1 MLARW
6 SLLCLLL
13 GQALAL
19 AEWPRRVNMNHGGR
33 TDSPPARD
41 LAYFRVDPCLRTDP
55 ADRLLQCSRNPTEG
69 QLQHMRKTR
78 TELRLIGKVGSFTIY
93 DVEYYFHQS
102 PFPEPGVKSVLVEE
116 SPGRVHEIYVQ
127 ESFPMET
134 IFPTEIRR
142 VGKEWVIRVTSQ
154 QVALDRSIGENCFVI
169 SRQGVAYLDL
179 EPILFEAA
187 RKAVP
192 AGSRLFLRA
201 REFDWRVPKFRVL
214 TTDRQ
219 GNAAQDCCTGRL
231 ELPFTIRN
239 GQVVIGKPS
248 YFNDPTLE

>member
-1 MLARW
+1 MIVRW

-19 AEWPRRVNMNHGGR
+19 AQWTRRLNMNHGSW
-33 TDSPPARD
+33 TDYSPARD

-55 ADRLLQCSRNPTEG
+55 ADRFLQCSRKPTEE
-69 QLQHMRKTR
+69 QLQHMHKTR
-78 TELRLIGKVGSFTIY
+78 TELRFIGKVGSFTIY
-93 DVEYYFHQS
+93 DVEYYFHQR

-116 SPGRVHEIYVQ
+116 SPDKVHEIYAQ

-154 QVALDRSIGENCFVI
+154 QVALDRSIGENCFTI
-169 SRQGVAYLDL
+169 SRQGVTYLDL
-179 EPILFEAA
+179 EPIYEAA
-187 RKAVP
+187 KKAVP
-192 AGSRLFLRA
+192 AGSQLFLRA
-201 REFDWRVPKFRVL
+201 REIDWRVPKFRVL
-214 TTDRQ
+214 TTNRQ

-231 ELPFTIRN
+231 ELPFTIEN
-239 GQVVIGKPS
+239 GRVVIGKPA
-248 YFNDPTLE
+248 YFSDPTLE